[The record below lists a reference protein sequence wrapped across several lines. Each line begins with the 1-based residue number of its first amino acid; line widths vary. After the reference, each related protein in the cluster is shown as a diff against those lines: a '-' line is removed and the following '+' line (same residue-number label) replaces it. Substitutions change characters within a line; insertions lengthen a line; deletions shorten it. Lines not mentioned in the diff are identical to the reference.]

1 MPEEKEK
8 SSSPIDFMT
17 FILSLVS
24 SAQIHLGLI
33 PNPVTQKT
41 ESDLRAARQMIDI
54 LDILKEKTK
63 GNLTN
68 DEERLI
74 DYVLYDLRMKFVEMS
89 KTNPKS

>member
-8 SSSPIDFMT
+8 SSLPIDFMT